1 MQSETRSI
9 SAGPRHSYNDST
21 PGVHTCKTPV
31 HGPPRATADK
41 KCVQSAD
48 WGMINL
54 RLAHSLGA
62 MASGGVGLLSIVLRI
77 LREHF
82 ITVIM
87 YDAFIHTDL
96 GNVPYHLPR
105 PCSPGD
111 SRLLYRWAL
120 SRQPPGGL
128 CGSYRAPPN
137 SILSEQLPDSL
148 SQLLSKSWIT
158 E

>member
-41 KCVQSAD
+41 KRVQSAD

-96 GNVPYHLPR
+96 GNVPYHLPQ

-128 CGSYRAPPN
+128 CGSYRAPQIPFSVN
-137 SILSEQLPDSL
+137 SCLIL
-148 SQLLSKSWIT
+148 
-158 E
+158 